1 MAKDDWRL
9 RVELNEGHESLLE
22 RLGLVGDDAD
32 DLAEELRDSRLAVT
46 HDDDTVFVY
55 AATSLE
61 LERAK
66 AIVQRELGELHASPR
81 AVVSEHWLADEE
93 RWDDEPAAP
102 DPDGEVLAEG
112 YAPWEVRIRA
122 SDHRA
127 ARELAERLEGEGYGV
142 VRRWETVIA
151 GCASR
156 EDAQALAARLHGEVE
171 PGGQLVWEALQG
183 HPFTV
188 VSPF

>member
-9 RVELNEGHESLLE
+9 RVELSEGNGPSLLE
-22 RLGLVGDDAD
+22 RLGLVKDDAD
-32 DLAEELRDSRLAVT
+32 ELAEELRDSRLTVT
-46 HDDDTVFVY
+46 NDDDTVFVY
-55 AATSLE
+55 AASSLE

-66 AIVQRELGELHASPR
+66 AIVQRELTELNATPQ
-81 AVVSEHWLADEE
+81 AIVSEHWLSAEE
-93 RWDDEPAAP
+93 RWDDEPASNP
-102 DPDGEVLAEG
+102 DADLLAEG

-127 ARELAERLEGEGYGV
+127 ARELADRLEAEGYGI
-142 VRRWETVIA
+142 VRRWDTVIA

-156 EDAQALAARLHGEVE
+156 EDAKALADRLHGEVE
-171 PGGQLVWEALQG
+171 PGSQLVWEALQG

>member
-32 DLAEELRDSRLAVT
+32 DLADELRDSRLAVT

-66 AIVQRELGELHASPR
+66 TIVQRELGELHASPR

-127 ARELAERLEGEGYGV
+127 ARALAERLEGEGYGV

>member
-9 RVELNEGHESLLE
+9 RVELSEGSGPSLLE
-22 RLGLVGDDAD
+22 RLGVVKDDAD
-32 DLAEELRDSRLAVT
+32 ELAEELRDSRLTVT
-46 HDDDTVFVY
+46 NDDDTVFVY

-66 AIVQRELGELHASPR
+66 AIVQRELSELNTAPR
-81 AVVSEHWLADEE
+81 AVVSEHWLAAEE
-93 RWDDEPAAP
+93 RWSDDTPSDPDDEA
-102 DPDGEVLAEG
+102 LAEG
-112 YAPWEVRIRA
+112 YAPWEVRLRA

-127 ARELAERLEGEGYGV
+127 ARELAERLEAEGYGV
-142 VRRWETVIA
+142 VRRWDTVIA

-156 EDAQALAARLHGEVE
+156 EDAKALADRLHGEVE

>member
-66 AIVQRELGELHASPR
+66 TIVQRELGELHASPR

>member
-9 RVELNEGHESLLE
+9 RVELGEGHESLLE

-32 DLAEELRDSRLAVT
+32 ELADELKDSRLTAT
-46 HDDDTVFVY
+46 HDEDTVFVY

-66 AIVQRELGELHASPR
+66 AIVQRELDDLRVRPQAIV
-81 AVVSEHWLADEE
+81 AEHWLADED
-93 RWDDEPAAP
+93 RWNDDPP
-102 DPDGEVLAEG
+102 TDPDEEVLAEG
-112 YAPWEVRIRA
+112 YAPWEVRLRA
-122 SDHRA
+122 SDHHA
-127 ARELAERLEGEGYGV
+127 ARTLADRLEGEGYGV
-142 VRRWETVIA
+142 VRRWDTVIA

-156 EDAQALAARLHGEVE
+156 EDARALADRLHGEVE
-171 PGGQLVWEALQG
+171 PGGELVWEGLQG

>member
-9 RVELNEGHESLLE
+9 RVEVSEGHESLLE

-46 HDDDTVFVY
+46 RDGDTVFVY

-66 AIVQRELGELHASPR
+66 AIVQRELGELSVSPQ
-81 AVVSEHWLADEE
+81 AIVSEHWLADED

-102 DPDGEVLAEG
+102 DADEEVLAEG

-122 SDHRA
+122 SDHGA
-127 ARELAERLEGEGYGV
+127 ARDLADRLEAEGYGV
-142 VRRWETVIA
+142 VRRWDTVIA

-156 EDAQALAARLHGEVE
+156 EDAKALADRLHGEVE
-171 PGGQLVWEALQG
+171 PGGELVWEALQG

>member
-9 RVELNEGHESLLE
+9 RIELSEGNAPSLLE
-22 RLGLVGDDAD
+22 RLGLVKDDAD
-32 DLAEELRDSRLAVT
+32 ELAEELRESRLTVT
-46 HDDDTVFVY
+46 NDDDTVFVY

-66 AIVQRELGELHASPR
+66 AIVQRELEELRASPQSI
-81 AVVSEHWLADEE
+81 VSEHWLREE
-93 RWDDEPAAP
+93 DRWDGGPP
-102 DPDGEVLAEG
+102 NDPDEEVLAEG

-122 SDHRA
+122 SDHGA
-127 ARELAERLEGEGYGV
+127 ARELADRLEAEGYGV
-142 VRRWETVIA
+142 VRRWDTVIA

-156 EDAQALAARLHGEVE
+156 EDAKALADRLHGEVE
-171 PGGQLVWEALQG
+171 AGGELVWEALQG

>member
-1 MAKDDWRL
+1 
-9 RVELNEGHESLLE
+9 
-22 RLGLVGDDAD
+22 
-32 DLAEELRDSRLAVT
+32 VT

-66 AIVQRELGELHASPR
+66 AIVQRELNELHVAAH
-81 AVVSEHWLADEE
+81 AVVSEHWLAADD
-93 RWDDEPAAP
+93 RWDDEPAS
-102 DPDGEVLAEG
+102 DPDAELLAEG

-127 ARELAERLEGEGYGV
+127 ARELAERLEAEGYGI
-142 VRRWETVIA
+142 VRRWDTVIA
-151 GCASR
+151 GCATR
-156 EDAQALAARLHGEVE
+156 EDATTLADRLHGEVE
-171 PGGQLVWEALQG
+171 PGSQLVWEALQG

-188 VSPF
+188 VAPF

>member
-9 RVELNEGHESLLE
+9 RIELSEGHESLLE

-32 DLAEELRDSRLAVT
+32 DLAGGLRDSRLAVT
-46 HDDDTVFVY
+46 HDGDTVFVY

-66 AIVQRELGELHASPR
+66 AIVQRELDELHAAPQ
-81 AVVSEHWLADEE
+81 AIVSEHWLADED
-93 RWDDEPAAP
+93 RWGDEPAAP
-102 DPDGEVLAEG
+102 DPDGQTLAEG
-112 YAPWEVRIRA
+112 YAPWEVRVRA
-122 SDHRA
+122 SDHHA
-127 ARELAERLEGEGYGV
+127 ARALADRLEAEGYGI
-142 VRRWETVIA
+142 VRRWDTVIA

-156 EDAQALAARLHGEVE
+156 EDAKALADRIHGEVE
-171 PGGQLVWEALQG
+171 PGGELVWEALQG

>member
-9 RVELNEGHESLLE
+9 RIELGEGNAPSLLE
-22 RLGLVGDDAD
+22 RLGLVKDDAD
-32 DLAEELRDSRLAVT
+32 ELANELRESRLTVT
-46 HDDDTVFVY
+46 HTNDTVFVY

-66 AIVQRELGELHASPR
+66 AVVQRELEELHASPQ
-81 AVVSEHWLADEE
+81 AIVSEHWLSTEDRWDSEQSSDADE
-93 RWDDEPAAP
+93 
-102 DPDGEVLAEG
+102 EVLAEG

-122 SDHRA
+122 SDHGA
-127 ARELAERLEGEGYGV
+127 ARDLAERLEAEGYGV
-142 VRRWETVIA
+142 VRRWDTVIA

-156 EDAQALAARLHGEVE
+156 EDGKALADRLHGEVE
-171 PGGQLVWEALQG
+171 AGGELVWEALQG

>member
-9 RVELNEGHESLLE
+9 RIELGEAHESLLE

-32 DLAEELRDSRLAVT
+32 ELAEELKDSRLTVT

-66 AIVQRELGELHASPR
+66 AIVQRELDELRVRPQAI
-81 AVVSEHWLADEE
+81 VSEHWLLDEE
-93 RWDDEPAAP
+93 RWDGEPAA
-102 DPDGEVLAEG
+102 DPDEDVLAEG
-112 YAPWEVRIRA
+112 YAPWEVRVRA

-127 ARELAERLEGEGYGV
+127 ARELAGRLASEGYGV
-142 VRRWETVIA
+142 VRRWDTVIA

-156 EDAQALAARLHGEVE
+156 GDAQALADRLHGEVE
-171 PGGQLVWEALQG
+171 PGGELVWEGLHG

>member
-9 RVELNEGHESLLE
+9 RVELNEGHETLLE

-32 DLAEELRDSRLAVT
+32 DLAGELKDSRLTVT
-46 HDDDTVFVY
+46 HDEDTVFVY

-66 AIVQRELGELHASPR
+66 AIVQRELAELNAAPR

-93 RWDDEPAAP
+93 RWDGDAP
-102 DPDGEVLAEG
+102 SDPDEEVLAEG
-112 YAPWEVRIRA
+112 YAPWEVRLRA
-122 SDHRA
+122 SDHGA
-127 ARELAERLEGEGYGV
+127 ARELADRLEAEGYGV
-142 VRRWETVIA
+142 VRRWDTVIA

-156 EDAQALAARLHGEVE
+156 EDAKALADRLHGEVE
-171 PGGQLVWEALQG
+171 PGGELVWEALQG